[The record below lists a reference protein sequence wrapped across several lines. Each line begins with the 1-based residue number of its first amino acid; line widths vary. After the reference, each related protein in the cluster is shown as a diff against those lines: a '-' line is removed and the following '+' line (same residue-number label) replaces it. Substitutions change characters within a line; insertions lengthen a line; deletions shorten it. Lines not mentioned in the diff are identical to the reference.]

1 MADDKKNPGKKIRSV
16 TGLKTVAGA
25 ILSVGMALAV
35 IAVLFFSW
43 MAEEVFEGESK
54 GIDNTVREFVHGFA
68 ADWLTR
74 VMQLFAFLGSTVFL
88 ASASILIILFFL
100 FRRRF
105 RSALLLTAVMVGA
118 IVLNYALKVSFSRPR
133 PVPYFDTPLPT
144 SFSFPSGHA
153 LFSVCF
159 YGILAWLISS
169 RAENKTLQIATW
181 TAAVVMAFFIGM
193 SRIYLGVHYPTD
205 VVAGYVAAFVWVSV
219 VVLADSVLGKDKNS
233 DERS

>member
-1 MADDKKNPGKKIRSV
+1 MADDKKNPEKKIRSV
-16 TGLKTVAGA
+16 AGRKTLAGA

-68 ADWLTR
+68 ADWLTGM
-74 VMQLFAFLGSTVFL
+74 MQLFAFLGSTVFL
-88 ASASILIILFFL
+88 TPASVLIILFFL
-100 FRRRF
+100 YRRRF
-105 RSALLLTAVMVGA
+105 RSAVLLTAVMVGA
-118 IVLNYALKVSFSRPR
+118 VVLNYALKVSFSRPR
-133 PVPYFDTPLPT
+133 PIPYFDTPLPA

-169 RAENKTLQIATW
+169 RAENKTLQIITW
-181 TAAVVMAFFIGM
+181 TTAVLMAFFIGL

-205 VVAGYVAAFVWVSV
+205 VVAGYVTAFVWVSV
-219 VVLADSVLGKDKNS
+219 AVLADSVLGKHDS
-233 DERS
+233 SVEPS